1 MTNPKETPVSPP
13 PPTSGPTF
21 TRRPTP
27 VLIAGIVGVLA
38 LTALDLGTKSWA
50 EENLSRPRRGE
61 TPPVCEPGED
71 GWSEYQRMRDD
82 SVVWVEDWLELEYA
96 ENCGAAFSLLH
107 GAPHQA
113 RVAIFSLAAF
123 AAIVVLSFL
132 FASGRGGIWLTIGA
146 PLVVSGALGNLI
158 DRLRYG
164 YVVDFVHFEWP
175 GLFDYPVFNVA
186 DIGVVVGVICLV
198 IDGWRSDPKAA
209 TLVPA
214 AASVASRPVDEA
226 PDEEDEEDEADESTQ
241 SETSTKA
248 ESAASESEADSSE
261 SETKEEPA

>member
-1 MTNPKETPVSPP
+1 MTNPKDTPVS
-13 PPTSGPTF
+13 PTF

-27 VLIAGIVGVLA
+27 VLVAGLLGVLA

-61 TPPVCEPGED
+61 APPVCEPGED

-107 GAPHQA
+107 GAPHQL
-113 RVAIFSLAAF
+113 RVAIFSLAAL
-123 AAIVVLSFL
+123 AAVLVLSFL
-132 FASGRGGIWLTIGA
+132 FASGRGGIWLSIGA
-146 PLVVSGALGNLI
+146 PLVVSGALGNLV

-164 YVVDFVHFEWP
+164 YVVDFIHFQWP

-198 IDGWRSDPKAA
+198 IDGWRSDAPAK
-209 TLVPA
+209 LVPA
-214 AASVASRPVDEA
+214 AAASA
-226 PDEEDEEDEADESTQ
+226 PAADLPDDAKASGDDESTEA
-241 SETSTKA
+241 SDDEPDDD
-248 ESAASESEADSSE
+248 AASDDEPGDDAASDDE
-261 SETKEEPA
+261 SETKAGEP